1 VHDLSLYVLEL
12 IENSVRAG
20 AATVVVTVA
29 ADPARDELTIGV
41 DDDGPGLDVSADQA
55 TDPFYTTKHG
65 KRTGLGLPLFGEAA
79 EAAGGHLTVHRAG
92 ELGGVGVTAVMRL
105 SHVDRPPLGDMVQT
119 VAVTAA
125 TTPGVELRLEVAVA
139 GEAGAATG
147 AELLT
152 PGPAAA
158 RCAALLARV
167 DEHPTDTSNPTP
179 TVGATVENDK
189 QQRSVG

>member
-1 VHDLSLYVLEL
+1 MHDLSLYVLEL

-29 ADPARDELTIGV
+29 ADPTRDELAIGV

-55 TDPFYTTKHG
+55 TDPFYTTKQG
-65 KRTGLGLPLFGEAA
+65 KRTGLGLFGEAA

-92 ELGGVGVTAVMRL
+92 GLGGVGVTAVLRL
-105 SHVDRPPLGDMVQT
+105 SHVDRPPLGDMAQT

-139 GEAGAATG
+139 GDAATATG

-152 PGPAAA
+152 PGPAAE
-158 RCAALLARV
+158 RCAALLASI

-189 QQRSVG
+189 RQRSVG